1 MDYKDLKVRP
11 LNHKNNRL
19 TFSQMDLQ
27 SDPPDLLNVQ
37 VQSYKDFLQEDVPVS
52 RRLRFS
58 MMINTDKEY
67 MAGLRYIATKYIS
80 LSTHYDSDMGLGAGL
95 TFTY

>member
-1 MDYKDLKVRP
+1 MDYKDLNVRP

-19 TFSQMDLQ
+19 TFSKMDLQ

-52 RRLRFS
+52 RRKS
-58 MMINTDKEY
+58 V
-67 MAGLRYIATKYIS
+67 GLQKVFE
-80 LSTHYDSDMGLGAGL
+80 DNFPVSD
-95 TFTY
+95 

>member
-52 RRLRFS
+52 RRKSVGIHVRQH
-58 MMINTDKEY
+58 Y
-67 MAGLRYIATKYIS
+67 WS
-80 LSTHYDSDMGLGAGL
+80 LSSTISRNRHII
-95 TFTY
+95 